1 MSDER
6 FARQYRFGLPSGFPL
21 TSSCT
26 SIVHHLSGPNLY
38 ALARLFTKDQVLP
51 EVRLTGPSSRLLYAS
66 GFTTLIL
73 AHKLD
78 SLVRVSRRV
87 GTVVVTLVLGTH
99 KPRHPN
105 TPANPACEHPRKT
118 KTPEHHDKKPSRCL
132 TPQHRIK
139 GGIHPGQDPNFP
151 PAPYSAAP
159 KSHQSGLKQFKQG
172 TEVTKRTATG
182 AIRPSR
188 FTLNGFTYY
197 FTFFS
202 KFFSSFPHGTCSL
215 SVSSKYLALDG
226 IYHPFSAAVPSN
238 TTLGTGAITGVSQKQ

>member
-87 GTVVVTLVLGTH
+87 GTIHKNLVLGD
-99 KPRHPN
+99 
-105 TPANPACEHPRKT
+105 AQ
-118 KTPEHHDKKPSRCL
+118 PE
-132 TPQHRIK
+132 
-139 GGIHPGQDPNFP
+139 P
-151 PAPYSAAP
+151 P
-159 KSHQSGLKQFKQG
+159 K
-172 TEVTKRTATG
+172 
-182 AIRPSR
+182 
-188 FTLNGFTYY
+188 
-197 FTFFS
+197 
-202 KFFSSFPHGTCSL
+202 
-215 SVSSKYLALDG
+215 
-226 IYHPFSAAVPSN
+226 
-238 TTLGTGAITGVSQKQ
+238 

>member
-6 FARQYRFGLPSGFPL
+6 FARQYRFGPPSGFPL

-26 SIVHHLSGPNLY
+26 SIDHHLSGPNLY
-38 ALARLFTKDQVLP
+38 ALARHFIENQVLP
-51 EVRLTGPSSRLLYAS
+51 EVRLTGPSSRLLCAS
-66 GFTTLIL
+66 GFTTLTL

-99 KPRHPN
+99 QPQQPN
-105 TPANPACEHPRKT
+105 TTANPASEDPRKT
-118 KTPEHHDKKPSRCL
+118 TRHDHHDKKPSRCL

-197 FTFFS
+197 FTVFS
-202 KFFSSFPHGTCSL
+202 QCFSSFPHGTCSL

>member
-6 FARQYRFGLPSGFPL
+6 FARQYRFGLPSEFPL

-26 SIVHHLSGPNLY
+26 SIDHHLSGPNLY
-38 ALARLFTKDQVLP
+38 ALARHFIENQVLP

-99 KPRHPN
+99 KPQHPN
-105 TPANPACEHPRKT
+105 HPANPACEHPRKT
-118 KTPEHHDKKPSRCL
+118 EQPEHHDKKPSRCL
-132 TPQHRIK
+132 TPKHRIK
-139 GGIHPGQDPNFP
+139 GSIHPEQDLDFP
-151 PAPYSAAP
+151 PAPPFAAP
-159 KSHQSGLKQFKQG
+159 KSHQRDLKQFKQG
-172 TEVTKRTATG
+172 TEVTKQTAAG
-182 AIRPSR
+182 AIGSTR

-215 SVSSKYLALDG
+215 SVSSDYLVLEG
-226 IYHPFSAAVPSN
+226 IYLPLCTAVPSN
-238 TTLGTGAITGVSQKQ
+238 TTLNTGTITGVSQDQ

>member
-38 ALARLFTKDQVLP
+38 ALARLFTKDQVQP
-51 EVRLTGPSSRLLYAS
+51 EMRRKRVSPLDFSTHF

-87 GTVVVTLVLGTH
+87 GTIVRTLVLGTH
-99 KPRHPN
+99 RPRHPCN
-105 TPANPACEHPRKT
+105 PANPACEHPRKT
-118 KTPEHHDKKPSRCL
+118 RLHEQHDKKPSRCL
-132 TPQHRIK
+132 TPEHRIK
-139 GGIHPGQDPNFP
+139 GGIRNEQDRCFP
-151 PAPYSAAP
+151 PAPSSAAP

-172 TEVTKRTATG
+172 TEVAKRTATG

-226 IYHPFSAAVPSN
+226 VYHP
-238 TTLGTGAITGVSQKQ
+238 L

>member
-6 FARQYRFGLPSGFPL
+6 FARQYRFGPPSGFPL

-26 SIVHHLSGPNLY
+26 SIDHHLSGPNLY
-38 ALARLFTKDQVLP
+38 ALARHFIENQVLP

>member
-26 SIVHHLSGPNLY
+26 SIDHHLSGPNLY

-87 GTVVVTLVLGTH
+87 GTIVKTLVLGTH
-99 KPRHPN
+99 RPQHPCN
-105 TPANPACEHPRKT
+105 PANPACEHPGKT
-118 KTPEHHDKKPSRCL
+118 ELHEHHDKKPSRCL
-132 TPQHRIK
+132 TPRHRIK
-139 GGIHPGQDPNFP
+139 SGIHDEQNRRFP
-151 PAPYSAAP
+151 PATSSAAP
-159 KSHQSGLKQFKQG
+159 ESHQSGLKQFKQV
-172 TEVTKRTATG
+172 TEVNKRTATG
-182 AIRPSR
+182 AVRPSR

-215 SVSSKYLALDG
+215 SVSGEYLALDG

-238 TTLGTGAITGVSQKQ
+238 TTLSTGPNTGVSQKQ